1 MKIADVRAYALS
13 VPVEDG
19 ITFGIGKVLRR
30 DTVLVRV
37 ETESGIVGYGESHH
51 GRAASSVADIV
62 NNLLRY
68 VVIGSD
74 ASDVVG
80 IWQKIY
86 EIHLRSHG
94 LGAGT
99 SIAMSGIDQA
109 LWDIR
114 GKAVGWPLYKLL
126 GGAMRGIKAYAGGV
140 SLGWSEPQALCEEVG
155 AALALGYRAVKLR
168 GGDTPARDIARLRA
182 VREAFGDDLTI
193 MVDANTAYTVA
204 DALAV
209 LPAFEELG
217 VEWLE
222 EPFPPHDY
230 RSYAEANRSSIPLA
244 AGENHYTRFEF
255 HRLIED
261 GNVRILQ
268 PDLSKSGGI
277 TEVLRIAALGSAWK
291 LPLCPHTATTGINM
305 AVTIHVLAAVENA
318 GWFEGDISSPNP
330 FRDQLVSSPYEVAAD
345 GTVSPLDKP
354 GIGVEVDEDFA
365 RAHPFIEGPAYASA
379 TPDRGRARVA

>member
-1 MKIADVRAYALS
+1 MKIVDVKAWALS

-30 DTVLVRV
+30 DTVVVRV

-68 VVIGSD
+68 FVVGMD
-74 ASDVVG
+74 ASDVTGV
-80 IWQKIY
+80 WARIY
-86 EIHLRSHG
+86 EMQLRSHG
-94 LGAGT
+94 MGAGT

-126 GGAMRGIKAYAGGV
+126 GGSRRGVPAYAGGV
-140 SLGWSEPQALCEEVG
+140 SLGWSEPDALCEEVG
-155 AALALGYRAVKLR
+155 AALALGYKAVKLR
-168 GGDTPARDIARLRA
+168 GGDAPRRDIQRVEA
-182 VREAFGDDLTI
+182 VRKAFGDDLVI
-193 MVDANTAYTVA
+193 MVDANTAYSLA

-209 LPAFEELG
+209 LPAFEALN

-222 EPFPPHDY
+222 EPFAPHDH
-230 RSYAEANRSSIPLA
+230 RSYAQADRSRIPLA

-261 GNVRILQ
+261 AHVRILQ
-268 PDLSKSGGI
+268 PDLSKAGGI

-318 GWFEGDISSPNP
+318 GWFEGDISTPNP
-330 FRDQLVSSPYEVAAD
+330 FRDQLVSTPYVVAKD
-345 GTVSPLDKP
+345 GTVSPLDRP
-354 GIGVEVDEDFA
+354 GIGVEVDEDFI
-365 RAHPFIEGPAYASA
+365 RAHPFIEGPAYA
-379 TPDRGRARVA
+379 PGPARMVR